1 MKATLLSI
9 GLAVLALCRA
19 SASETLTLHLEPD
32 QRLLLTGD
40 KREVVVK
47 IDLQSARHDRPVK
60 RLPLNLAIVLDRSGS
75 MTGAKLEKAKQA
87 AMGLIDQLTP
97 RDTVSL
103 VAYDTNVKVLFLA
116 QPVEDKEALKSK
128 IERLRPGDSTALYAG
143 VEAGAE
149 QLSKYV
155 ESSRINRVILLSDG
169 LANVG
174 PSSTREVCDLG
185 RRLARRGLSV
195 STIGVGDDYNE
206 DLMAGLAEAS
216 DANYYYV
223 RDAEKL
229 PEIFAKELGGMLAV
243 TAREVRIEIV
253 CPDGVEPVELIG
265 RPEKFRGQKTV
276 VNLGPF
282 ASGQSRYL
290 FLRCRVAGES
300 ETDKRD
306 LASVNVTYR
315 DELNGAKDA
324 RAEQAV
330 QIGFTKAE
338 EKAHASVNTAI
349 AGERELQLNAVVKDK
364 AMAFADGGNSDAAAS
379 ELTKNAERMLRLA
392 PAAPAKQRQKLE
404 AEANEQLE
412 RAKDIKESGGMTAGL
427 RKAVQSESYRQ
438 KNAKE

>member
-9 GLAVLALCRA
+9 GLAVLALCRV
-19 SASETLTLHLEPD
+19 SASETLTLRLEPD

-40 KREVVVK
+40 PREVVVK
-47 IDLQSARHDRPVK
+47 IDLKSAACERPVK

-87 AMGLIDQLTP
+87 AMGLIDQLTA
-97 RDTVSL
+97 RDTVS
-103 VAYDTNVKVLFLA
+103 VVVYDTEAEVLSAA
-116 QPVEDKEALKSK
+116 QPVEDREALKSK
-128 IERLRPGDSTALYAG
+128 IMRVRAGSSTALYAG

-149 QLSKYV
+149 QLSKHF
-155 ESSRINRVILLSDG
+155 EDKRINRVILLSDG

-174 PSSTREVCDLG
+174 PSSKGEVCELG

-243 TAREVRIEIV
+243 TAREVRIEII

-265 RPEKFRGQKTV
+265 RPEKFRGRKAV

-282 ASGQSRYL
+282 ASAQARYL
-290 FLRCRVAGES
+290 FLRCRVKAED
-300 ETDKRD
+300 EKERRD
-306 LASVNVTYR
+306 LASVNVSYL
-315 DELNGAKDA
+315 DEMNGSREA
-324 RAEQAV
+324 RSAQTV
-330 QIGFTKAE
+330 QVGFTKAA
-338 EKAHASVNTAI
+338 EKAQASVNTGVA
-349 AGERELQLNAVVKDK
+349 AERELQLNAIEKDK
-364 AMAFADGGNSDAAAS
+364 AMKFADEGKSREAVATLKS
-379 ELTKNAERMLRLA
+379 NAQQLLSVA
-392 PAAPAKQRQKLE
+392 PAAPAKMREKLE
-404 AEANEQLE
+404 QEANEQMR
-412 RAKDIKESGGMTAGL
+412 RADDIAASGGMSKGM
-427 RKAVQSESYRQ
+427 RKTIQSESYRQ
-438 KNAKE
+438 KNAK